1 MFTKNLLFSA
11 LVALSSLTPGV
22 VVDARAS
29 KRDKAAYPE
38 IEKAF

>member
-11 LVALSSLTPGV
+11 LVALSSLTPE

-38 IEKAF
+38 IHKAF